1 VAVRRMLF
9 AYIAIGGDAA
19 TNGVA
24 VALGHHVRGHG
35 SQRRHEHV
43 RPRQRRGI
51 DALRLRILIQI
62 VDVGDRPRW
71 ARRSRTTPVLG

>member
-1 VAVRRMLF
+1 
-9 AYIAIGGDAA
+9 
-19 TNGVA
+19 
-24 VALGHHVRGHG
+24 
-35 SQRRHEHV
+35 V